1 MAVRSRTV
9 VIAGLN
15 EEVAHTL
22 HSMRLLD
29 RVSPANFTAD
39 LEEAKQVIRPMLR
52 QGSEEPTAAG

>member
-29 RVSPANFTAD
+29 RVSPANFTTD